1 MQLEDKIG
9 IIIIQICMALGVALK
24 VESNDKASFPSIRET
39 KAHYNNITEDNKDT
53 HSETNKTVN
62 RRAGKNFE

>member
-9 IIIIQICMALGVALK
+9 IIIIQICMALGVAIK

-39 KAHYNNITEDNKDT
+39 KAHFNNQRYPLRNKQNIKQK
-53 HSETNKTVN
+53 SRQKS
-62 RRAGKNFE
+62 